1 MILASIEI
9 DDTDYSCNTAYG
21 LMTFLQANGG
31 KTIDASPIQ
40 LPKFYTPIDAVD
52 ISVEVCGLR
61 FVNPYGLA
69 SAPPATTWPMI
80 RRGFEAG
87 WAFVVTKTF
96 SLDKDIVTNVAP
108 RIVRGTTAGHNYGPG
123 QGAFLNIELIS
134 EKTAA
139 YWCGQVF
146 TKCPTRPNYMIF
158 VIFQWHKN

>member
-1 MILASIEI
+1 M
-9 DDTDYSCNTAYG
+9 
-21 LMTFLQANGG
+21 
-31 KTIDASPIQ
+31 SPIM
-40 LPKFYTPIDAVD
+40 LPKFHTPIDEVD
-52 ISVEVCGLR
+52 ISVEVCGLK
-61 FVNPYGLA
+61 FVNPFGLA

-87 WAFVVTKTF
+87 WGFVVTKTF

-139 YWCGQVF
+139 YWCGYV
-146 TKCPTRPNYMIF
+146 
-158 VIFQWHKN
+158 